1 MDRDAESPLVPVQP
15 DREAGGV
22 EEQISA
28 QFDEWLASGD
38 TTVGAPTLSTPSTP
52 SSSSTGPVVPAPPA
66 AGPAARFDAVAPNP
80 PATLLVAVS
89 AIDDRLAIPAGRGA
103 VSEAPRDRRHGQ
115 RFVLFTVAGTTYGVL
130 ETFVTELGRV
140 PNITSVP
147 NVPPWVRGVTNLR
160 GDVLSVIDVRV
171 FLGLDSIL
179 THKGRMLV
187 VRLLNEE
194 FSVGLL
200 VDSVDQ
206 IVSAPADDIR
216 APASPLEGALASYLS
231 GVCQVAERLVAVL
244 DLDRLLRSPEIRQ
257 FDDRTDVA
265 ASA

>member
-1 MDRDAESPLVPVQP
+1 MDREPESSGDLIQP
-15 DREAGGV
+15 DGTAAGD
-22 EEQISA
+22 EEQMSA
-28 QFDEWLASGD
+28 QLDEWLALGD
-38 TTVGAPTLSTPSTP
+38 SASPLPEPGSAFASPEPVPTE
-52 SSSSTGPVVPAPPA
+52 A
-66 AGPAARFDAVAPNP
+66 PAARSGIAAPSA
-80 PATLLVAVS
+80 PATLLDAVA
-89 AIDDRLAIPAGRGA
+89 AIDDRLAISTTSA
-103 VSEAPRDRRHGQ
+103 APDALRERRRGQ
-115 RFVLFTVAGTTYGVL
+115 RFVLFTVAGTTYGVQ

-179 THKGRMLV
+179 SHSGRMLV
-187 VRLLNEE
+187 VRLLDEE

-200 VDSVDQ
+200 VDTVDQ
-206 IVSAPADDIR
+206 IVSTPADDIR
-216 APASPLEGALASYLS
+216 APASPLEGALASFLS
-231 GVCQVAERLVAVL
+231 GVCHVAERLVAVL

-265 ASA
+265 SA